1 MFSTYLYIYVPFI
14 TYKVILNA
22 QSARPHLNIKM
33 NRKLFNK
40 RLNSM
45 YKVELHYRPRSLR
58 GQ

>member
-40 RLNSM
+40 SIPM